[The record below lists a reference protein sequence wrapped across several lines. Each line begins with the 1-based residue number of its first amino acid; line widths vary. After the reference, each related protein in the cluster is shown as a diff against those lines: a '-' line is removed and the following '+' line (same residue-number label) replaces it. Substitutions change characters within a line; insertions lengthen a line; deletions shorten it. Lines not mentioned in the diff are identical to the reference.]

1 MRLLKI
7 APERDRRSKADL
19 FRGSLELGGEPLL
32 GLFERFGDFS
42 FLVVEA
48 ELVEGGLQV
57 GVDPVQAFVFGG
69 DAREV
74 LLGVFLTS
82 TPI

>member
-1 MRLLKI
+1 MWAIPKSLQKPQRWAGAWGWCAGL
-7 APERDRRSKADL
+7 
-19 FRGSLELGGEPLL
+19 SLELGGEPLL

-69 DAREV
+69 DARKI
-74 LLGVFLTS
+74 LLGVLR
-82 TPI
+82 